1 MSNQK
6 STNVQKSHIGCYL
19 IKFYSFLCI
28 LLAPLIKLYFYSRCL
43 YGKDRFADVKN
54 HFGEPTKKRPEGKLI
69 WLHAASIGESTS
81 ALTYINHLLK
91 NHEDLNV
98 LLTTITVT
106 SADILSKKLQDNPRC
121 LHQFVVADN
130 PLWVRKFLYY
140 WNPEKAIFLE
150 SEIWPNTI
158 NELHKN
164 QIPTYLLNARLSPR
178 SYKRWSKLRDTFSS
192 LLSKFTKILAQSELD
207 KERFADFSPTNTFK
221 IDNLKYAN
229 PKPKVDAELLK
240 TLQTIGQNKKIFVA
254 ASTHEGEEEAII
266 QVHKL
271 LQKKLDILTII
282 IPRHLTRIDKIQKLL
297 DQNCINYALRSNLNE
312 NLRPE
317 IICVNTFGE
326 VGTCFELADVTFVG
340 GSLVPIGGH
349 NIYEPVMF
357 GKPVLFGSHMDNAL
371 EVKQMLVEKEVAF
384 EVKSSEDIAKHCDDF
399 FSSKDLLNDIQTKA
413 QDATTNNS
421 LQQIDSFI
429 TFN

>member
-1 MSNQK
+1 M
-6 STNVQKSHIGCYL
+6 
-19 IKFYSFLCI
+19 
-28 LLAPLIKLYFYSRCL
+28 
-43 YGKDRFADVKN
+43 YGKDKLSEVKN
-54 HFGEPTKKRPEGKLI
+54 HFGEPTKNRPEGRLI
-69 WLHAASIGESTS
+69 WIHAASIGESTS
-81 ALTYINHLLK
+81 AMTYINHLLK
-91 NHEDLNV
+91 NREDLNV

-106 SADILSKKLQDNPRC
+106 SADILSKKLQGNHRC

-130 PLWVRKFLYY
+130 PFWVRNFLNY
-140 WNPEKAIFLE
+140 WKPEKAIFLE

-158 NELHKN
+158 NELHQK

-178 SYKRWSKLRDTFSS
+178 SYKRWSKFRDTFSAI
-192 LLSKFTKILAQSELD
+192 LSKFTKILAQSELD
-207 KERFADFSPTNTFK
+207 KERFADFAPTNTFK

-240 TLQTIGQNKKIFVA
+240 ILETVSANKKIFVA
-254 ASTHEGEEEAII
+254 ASTHEGEEEVII
-266 QVHKL
+266 KVHKL
-271 LQKKLDILTII
+271 LKEKFDILTII

-297 DQNCINYALRSNLNE
+297 EQNGVNYALRSNLNE

-357 GKPVLFGSHMDNAL
+357 GKPVLFGPHMDNAL

-384 EVKSSEDIAKHCDDF
+384 EVKSAEDIAKHCDDF
-399 FSSKDLLNDIQTKA
+399 FSSTDLLNDIKTKA
-413 QDATTNNS
+413 QNATANNS
-421 LQQIDSFI
+421 LQQIDIFI
-429 TFN
+429 TFD